1 MVIGYPRSVILHDNF
16 VSLSL
21 HKGVAAEHGGEV
33 VAGTGQDK
41 TVGKHTAITENYL
54 DIIETVIHSEE
65 QKIVDDLITV
75 ADDGRRWWGRII
87 GGHFEVIHFK
97 FMYGRWEPAGGV
109 LPTLRGIVLVL
120 V

>member
-1 MVIGYPRSVILHDNF
+1 MVTPVHGFILDVLLHDNF

-21 HKGVAAEHGGEV
+21 DKLLTAEHGGEV

-65 QKIVDDLITV
+65 Q
-75 ADDGRRWWGRII
+75 
-87 GGHFEVIHFK
+87 
-97 FMYGRWEPAGGV
+97 
-109 LPTLRGIVLVL
+109 
-120 V
+120 